1 MRSIEGGVHVI
12 VSLLVLAWAGT
23 TTRNFFGYWH
33 RHHLEYASANALLRS
48 EVCTDP
54 DTRLSVGH
62 FDQCANAQAAISLRP
77 FHRAVFSVAEDMYI
91 CGHRRCELLWL
102 DITERLTLILTLMF
116 FMTCLVVFKW
126 FRLAQQRAV
135 YAEAS
140 HWQLPI
146 QKIKNG

>member
-1 MRSIEGGVHVI
+1 MHSLEGGVHVI
-12 VSLLVLAWAGT
+12 VSLLVLAWACT
-23 TTRNFFGYWH
+23 TTRNFFSYWH
-33 RHHLEYASANALLRS
+33 THRSEYASATALLRS
-48 EVCTDP
+48 EVCTDA
-54 DTRLSVGH
+54 DTRLSVGN
-62 FDQCANAQAAISLRP
+62 FDQCSHAQAAIALRP
-77 FHRAVFSVAEDMYI
+77 FHRAVFSVAEDMHI

-116 FMTCLVVFKW
+116 CMACLIVLKW

-140 HWQLPI
+140 HWQLPV

>member
-1 MRSIEGGVHVI
+1 MIERGVHVI

-23 TTRNFFGYWH
+23 TIRNFAGYWH
-33 RHHLEYASANALLRS
+33 AHRLEYASATALLRS

-54 DTRLSVGH
+54 DTRLSVGS
-62 FDQCANAQAAISLRP
+62 FDQCSNAQAAVAIHP
-77 FHRAVFSVAEDMYI
+77 FHSAVFSVAEDLYI

-116 FMTCLVVFKW
+116 MIACLVLLKW

-146 QKIKNG
+146 QKIKNM